1 MLGYE
6 LVTFRLQA
14 VNFTALGRCVFAER
28 LSLGKQFETG
38 EDIPSVILT
47 GL

>member
-6 LVTFRLQA
+6 LVTFCLQA
-14 VNFTALGRCVFAER
+14 VSFSALGRCVFADR
-28 LSLGKQFETG
+28 LSLGKQFEMG
-38 EDIPSVILT
+38 EDIPEVILT